1 MKIGEPAIHSAGP
14 AKISR
19 RPILEKTRSRQSLVP
34 LHCPAVVRT
43 TYANMFTVPGWNV
56 SAKLA
61 TQVEKPK
68 AQDPDKQGKKAKK
81 RKQKHD
87 EQVNAGNVTE
97 IWDKVIEGKTS
108 KAPESKVAEKDQG
121 EPADEG
127 AQEKRGKKRKRKN
140 KQDDKE
146 GNAGEK
152 DESKVASDAQVVAG
166 AESTLDGKEKSN
178 DREPKR
184 DNKKQK
190 KEQKKT
196 APAVDA
202 NAPPAAILESLLPP
216 EPKGL
221 TPLQKSMRQKLAGAR
236 FRHLNETLYTKP
248 SADSLALFKED
259 PSMFEDYHRGFAMQ
273 TESWPENPV
282 DVFYNTVLTRGKV
295 RPPKADKRRKEKGPR
310 YRDPTTTAPEEIN
323 PTEDGV
329 KPLPRNLKGH
339 CTIADLGCGTAS
351 LSYRLQPHLTSLNM
365 HINSYDLSKPTGPSH
380 NLVTIADIS
389 ALPCADASVDVAVF
403 CLALMGTNWL
413 DFIDEAYR
421 ILRWRGELWVAE
433 IKSRFGRVEKK
444 GARSGKPP
452 INSIGSLRKA
462 GPGPKAKKP
471 EPREDGEM
479 DSDDEAEL
487 ATRIDGVAA
496 KEGTDVSA
504 FVSVLRAHGFMLD
517 ALPERPS
524 AAIDL
529 DNKMFVRMQ
538 FVKAAQPTKGKNV
551 KASVNG
557 GGMKM
562 GMKGR
567 KFAAVEEGDADDGEN
582 GKVLKPCLYKIR

>member
-1 MKIGEPAIHSAGP
+1 
-14 AKISR
+14 
-19 RPILEKTRSRQSLVP
+19 
-34 LHCPAVVRT
+34 
-43 TYANMFTVPGWNV
+43 MFSVPGWNV

-61 TQVEKPK
+61 TQVEQPKP
-68 AQDPDKQGKKAKK
+68 QDPEKLGKKAQK
-81 RKQKHD
+81 RKQKQQ
-87 EQVNAGNVTE
+87 EQVNAENVGE
-97 IWDKVIEGKTS
+97 LWDKVIEGKVA
-108 KAPESKVAEKDQG
+108 KAPEHNGVKSGQQSQ
-121 EPADEG
+121 ADDGVE
-127 AQEKRGKKRKRKN
+127 EKRGKKRKRK
-140 KQDDKE
+140 DKK
-146 GNAGEK
+146 GEK
-152 DESKVASDAQVVAG
+152 EDTNGSKEDSKPETDAQAVSATDDATANKAKHNESESK
-166 AESTLDGKEKSN
+166 
-178 DREPKR
+178 R
-184 DNKKQK
+184 DKKKQK
-190 KEQKKT
+190 KEHKKN
-196 APAVDA
+196 AQPVDA
-202 NAPPAAILESLLPP
+202 TEPSAAVLESLLPP

-259 PSMFEDYHRGFAMQ
+259 PTMFEDYHRGFAMQ

-282 DVFYNTVLTRGKV
+282 DVFCSAILSRGKI
-295 RPPKADKRRKEKGPR
+295 RPPKADKKRKDKGPR
-310 YRDPTTTAPEEIN
+310 YRDPTTTAPEELEPI
-323 PTEDGV
+323 EGGV

-351 LSYRLQPHLTSLNM
+351 LSYRLQPHIKSLNM
-365 HINSYDLSKPTGPSH
+365 HINSYDLSKPSGPSH

-421 ILRWRGELWVAE
+421 ILRWRGELWIAE
-433 IKSRFGRVEKK
+433 IKSRFGRVEKAK
-444 GARSGKPP
+444 GGKGSGKPP
-452 INSIGSLRKA
+452 INSIGSLRKS
-462 GPGPKAKKP
+462 GPKPKAKQDTGEK
-471 EPREDGEM
+471 DGEM

-517 ALPERPS
+517 APPERPS

-538 FVKAAQPTKGKNV
+538 FIKAAQPTKGKNV
-551 KASVNG
+551 KGSVN
-557 GGMKM
+557 GMKM
-562 GMKGR
+562 GMKGK
-567 KFAAVEEGDADDGEN
+567 KFAAVEDIDPDDSEN
-582 GKVLKPCLYKIR
+582 AKVLKPCLYKIR

>member
-1 MKIGEPAIHSAGP
+1 
-14 AKISR
+14 
-19 RPILEKTRSRQSLVP
+19 
-34 LHCPAVVRT
+34 
-43 TYANMFTVPGWNV
+43 MFSVPGWNV

-81 RKQKHD
+81 RKQKQQ
-87 EQVNAGNVTE
+87 EQVNAGNVGE
-97 IWDKVIEGKTS
+97 LWDKVIEGK
-108 KAPESKVAEKDQG
+108 APVVPVEQERKETVKGQDGQEDVGAGAE
-121 EPADEG
+121 
-127 AQEKRGKKRKRKN
+127 EKRGKKRKRNN
-140 KQDDKE
+140 KKSEAEGANSIKE
-146 GNAGEK
+146 DPNVKK
-152 DESKVASDAQVVAG
+152 DDAQSGPDAD
-166 AESTLDGKEKSN
+166 ADATAQPEAQPSEKASS
-178 DREPKR
+178 KR
-184 DNKKQK
+184 DKKKQK
-190 KEQKKT
+190 KDSSSKPT
-196 APAVDA
+196 PTPAE
-202 NAPPAAILESLLPP
+202 APPAAVLESLLPP

-273 TESWPENPV
+273 TEGWPENPV
-282 DVFYNTVLTRGKV
+282 DVFFSSILTRGKI
-295 RPPKADKRRKEKGPR
+295 RPARTSKDKPHKGGR
-310 YRDPTTTAPEEIN
+310 FRDPTVQEPEALAPA
-323 PTEDGV
+323 DGAA

-351 LSYRLQPHLTSLNM
+351 LSYRLQPHLQPLNM
-365 HINSYDLSKPTGPSH
+365 HINSYDLSKPSGPSA
-380 NLVTIADIS
+380 NLVTVADIC

-421 ILRWRGELWVAE
+421 TLRWRGELWIAE
-433 IKSRFGRVEKK
+433 IKSRFGRVEKTK
-444 GARSGKPP
+444 GGKQQKSAPGRPP

-462 GPGPKAKKP
+462 GPGPGPKP
-471 EPREDGEM
+471 KPDKDDAGEL
-479 DSDDEAEL
+479 DSADEAEL

-496 KEGTDVSA
+496 REGTDVSS
-504 FVSVLRAHGFMLD
+504 FVTVLRAHGFVLD
-517 ALPERPS
+517 APPENPG

-551 KASVNG
+551 KVSVNG
-557 GGMKM
+557 LKM
-562 GMKGR
+562 GLKGK
-567 KFAAVEEGDADDGEN
+567 KFAAVEDDDADDAQN
-582 GKVLKPCLYKIR
+582 AKVLKPCLYKIR

>member
-1 MKIGEPAIHSAGP
+1 
-14 AKISR
+14 
-19 RPILEKTRSRQSLVP
+19 
-34 LHCPAVVRT
+34 
-43 TYANMFTVPGWNV
+43 MFSVPGWNV
-56 SAKLA
+56 SANLA

-81 RKQKHD
+81 RKQKQE

-97 IWDKVIEGKTS
+97 IWDKVIEGKLPS
-108 KAPESKVAEKDQG
+108 APESKVVEKDQAQ
-121 EPADEG
+121 PADEG

-140 KQDDKE
+140 KQSEKE
-146 GNAGEK
+146 GDAG
-152 DESKVASDAQVVAG
+152 DEDNDKAASDAQAG
-166 AESTLDGKEKSN
+166 AEADSKEKSH
-178 DREPKR
+178 DGEPKR
-184 DNKKQK
+184 DKKKQK
-190 KEQKKT
+190 KEQKKD
-196 APAVDA
+196 APSADA

-282 DVFYNTVLTRGKV
+282 DVFCSTILTRGKV
-295 RPPKADKRRKEKGPR
+295 RPPKADKKRKDKGPR
-310 YRDPTTTAPEEIN
+310 YRDPTTTAPEELV
-323 PTEDGV
+323 PMEDGV

-351 LSYRLQPHLTSLNM
+351 LSYRLQPHIKALNM
-365 HINSYDLSKPTGPSH
+365 HINSYDLSKPSGPSH

-444 GARSGKPP
+444 GGKGSGKPP
-452 INSIGSLRKA
+452 INSIGSLRK
-462 GPGPKAKKP
+462 GGPKPKKQ
-471 EPREDGEM
+471 ETRDDGEM
-479 DSDDEAEL
+479 DSDDEVEL

-504 FVSVLRAHGFMLD
+504 FVSVLRSHGFMLD
-517 ALPERPS
+517 APPEKPS
-524 AAIDL
+524 VAIDL

-557 GGMKM
+557 NGMKM
-562 GMKGR
+562 GMKGK
-567 KFAAVEEGDADDGEN
+567 KFTAVEDDDPDDAES

>member
-1 MKIGEPAIHSAGP
+1 
-14 AKISR
+14 
-19 RPILEKTRSRQSLVP
+19 
-34 LHCPAVVRT
+34 
-43 TYANMFTVPGWNV
+43 MFSVPGWNV

-61 TQVEKPK
+61 TQVEKSKP
-68 AQDPDKQGKKAKK
+68 QDPEKQGKKAQK
-81 RKQKHD
+81 RKQKKQ
-87 EQVNAGNVTE
+87 EQVNAENVGE
-97 IWDKVIEGKTS
+97 IWDKVIEGKVAKVPEQSSS
-108 KAPESKVAEKDQG
+108 KATQES
-121 EPADEG
+121 PADDG
-127 AQEKRGKKRKRKN
+127 AEEKRGKKRKRN
-140 KQDDKE
+140 KK
-146 GNAGEK
+146 GEK
-152 DESKVASDAQVVAG
+152 EDANGSKEDVKPEAEVQAGAAKDDLAADKAKPNDSESKR
-166 AESTLDGKEKSN
+166 EK
-178 DREPKR
+178 
-184 DNKKQK
+184 KKQK
-190 KEQKKT
+190 KEHKNNVKPVEAT
-196 APAVDA
+196 EPSAAV
-202 NAPPAAILESLLPP
+202 LESLLPP

-236 FRHLNETLYTKP
+236 FRHLNETLYPKP

-282 DVFYNTVLTRGKV
+282 DVFCSAIISRGKI
-295 RPPKADKRRKEKGPR
+295 RPPKADKKRKDKGPR
-310 YRDPTTTAPEEIN
+310 YRDPTTTAPEELE
-323 PTEDGV
+323 PTEGGI

-351 LSYRLQPHLTSLNM
+351 LSYRLQPHLKSLNM
-365 HINSYDLSKPTGPSH
+365 HINSYDLSKPSGPSH

-433 IKSRFGRVEKK
+433 IKSRFGRVEKAK
-444 GARSGKPP
+444 GGKGSGKPP
-452 INSIGSLRKA
+452 INSIGSLRKS
-462 GPGPKAKKP
+462 GPKPKP
-471 EPREDGEM
+471 KPDAGEKDGEM

-517 ALPERPS
+517 APPERPA

-551 KASVNG
+551 KDSVN
-557 GGMKM
+557 GMKM
-562 GMKGR
+562 GMKGK
-567 KFAAVEEGDADDGEN
+567 KFAAVEDIDPDDSEN
-582 GKVLKPCLYKIR
+582 AKVLKPCLYKIR